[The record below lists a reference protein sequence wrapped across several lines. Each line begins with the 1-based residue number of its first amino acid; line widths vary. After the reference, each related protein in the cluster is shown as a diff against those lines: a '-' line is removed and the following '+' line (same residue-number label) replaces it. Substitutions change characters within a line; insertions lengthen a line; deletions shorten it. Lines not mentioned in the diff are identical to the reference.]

1 MKLNNL
7 PTLIGAF
14 HRRKRK
20 GCGRSSGHGKTSCRG
35 HKGGKA
41 RSGYSVRPG
50 FEGGQTPLWMRI
62 PKRGFTR
69 GFDTKQISIVNL
81 GDLIKIEGLSI
92 TKKDLL
98 DAGLIRSVSIPVKL
112 LADGDFDRKITITVD
127 YISASARQKVES
139 LGGSVVLESI

>member
-1 MKLNNL
+1 MKLHQL
-7 PTLIGAF
+7 PTLKGAF
-14 HRRKRK
+14 HRKKRK

-69 GFDTKQISIVNL
+69 GFDTSQLAIVNL
-81 GDLIKIEGLSI
+81 GDLVKISKDII
-92 TKKDLL
+92 TKEDLVL
-98 DAGLIRSVSIPVKL
+98 SGLIRSALLPVKL
-112 LADGDFDRKITITVD
+112 LGDGTLMRKLTITVN
-127 YISASARQKVES
+127 SVSVSARLKIEA
-139 LGGSVVLESI
+139 LGGSVLIEDF